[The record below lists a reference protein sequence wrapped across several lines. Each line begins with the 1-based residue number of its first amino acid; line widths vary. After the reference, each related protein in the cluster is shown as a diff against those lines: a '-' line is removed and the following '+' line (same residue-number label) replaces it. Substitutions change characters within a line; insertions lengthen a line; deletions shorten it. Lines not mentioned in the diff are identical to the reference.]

1 MADSPDILS
10 LKIAQ
15 VSTVLEQYRATLYN
29 IELRHNLL
37 IKMMEE
43 KGLIAPEEFEKR
55 WPLYLKNTVGVV
67 GQDGVMEGNLKVR
80 IYGEIKNA

>member
-67 GQDGVMEGNLKVR
+67 EADGLMSGSLKVK
-80 IYGEIKNA
+80 IYGEMK